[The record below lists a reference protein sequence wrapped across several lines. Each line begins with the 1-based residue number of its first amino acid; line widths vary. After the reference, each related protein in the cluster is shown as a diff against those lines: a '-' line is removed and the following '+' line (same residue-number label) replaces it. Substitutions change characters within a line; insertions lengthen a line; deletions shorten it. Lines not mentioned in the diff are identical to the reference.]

1 MKNLA
6 LISALFMITT
16 CYAYEVINMDS
27 YIKEAQE
34 HLTEESLALEAK
46 MDARLPAIS
55 KATVGKITKHKI
67 ELNNFTYS
75 IFIIGDDA
83 LSRQWLKE
91 HTKEL
96 EEKNA
101 LGFITNIESSSSL
114 QELQELT
121 KAPLLPA
128 NVDDLLALFKES
140 HYPLIFHEGE
150 IWQ

>member
-1 MKNLA
+1 MKKLVIIAA
-6 LISALFMITT
+6 LLMITS

-34 HLTEESLALEAK
+34 HLTEESMALEATI
-46 MDARLPAIS
+46 DARLPAMS
-55 KATVGKITKHKI
+55 KATFGKITKHKI
-67 ELNNFTYS
+67 ELTNFTYS

-114 QELQELT
+114 KALQELT
-121 KAPLLPA
+121 NAPLIPA